1 MYSTSL
7 LHVNDDEGQKRD
19 RMEVMPKSEC
29 IFLKEANHG
38 ELVMVLKHFPHCRC
52 MLRDKILD
60 LSGKQAEEKYELRL
74 TYRSSPPEA
83 LHVDG
88 LRSL

>member
-1 MYSTSL
+1 
-7 LHVNDDEGQKRD
+7 
-19 RMEVMPKSEC
+19 
-29 IFLKEANHG
+29 
-38 ELVMVLKHFPHCRC
+38 MVLKHFPHCRC

-60 LSGKQAEEKYELRL
+60 LSGKEAEEKYELRL